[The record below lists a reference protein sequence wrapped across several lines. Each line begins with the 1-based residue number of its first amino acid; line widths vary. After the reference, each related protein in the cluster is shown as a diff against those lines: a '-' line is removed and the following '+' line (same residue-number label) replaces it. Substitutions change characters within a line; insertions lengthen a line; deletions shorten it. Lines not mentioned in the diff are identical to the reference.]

1 MFFQK
6 GAFLFLL
13 ARTAVAFNTFTPQNA
28 LVSNNVAF
36 TVQPSN
42 VFALSKPKSLN
53 VLFSEVSDEVSD
65 EATEVTEDV
74 VEEIASEE
82 AESEEAESEEAASEE
97 EDFKIY
103 IGNLSYDFEQD
114 QIEALFAPFGTIKES
129 FVPTDKWS
137 GKPRGFAFITMAG
150 RTVGEAAVEG
160 LHNTQVGGRT
170 IKVNEQLS
178 KEELASRPKR
188 ENKRVKEEGTKIYI
202 GNLPFDTERD
212 ELNSMF
218 SQYGAVTD
226 CFLPT
231 DRETGRPRG
240 FAFIQMSEDDAKS
253 AIDALDG
260 SDFGGR
266 RIVVNISLPKGQ
278 AAPPRAKRVKLY
290 VGNLAFSTE
299 EDEVLSL
306 FSEYGDV
313 IDCYMPRD
321 RETDRPRGFAF
332 VTMGEEDAL
341 AAEADCDGF
350 EMDGRAL
357 RVNQAQPKGS
367 GDGGFQS
374 NNEDSGSQ
382 EGFYDTGAGST
393 WEDGY

>member
-13 ARTAVAFNTFTPQNA
+13 ARSAVSFTTPTPQNA
-28 LVSNNVAF
+28 VVSNNVAF
-36 TVQPSN
+36 TVQQLN
-42 VFALSKPKSLN
+42 TFAVTRTKSLN
-53 VLFSEVSDEVSD
+53 ILFSEVSDE
-65 EATEVTEDV
+65 ATEAVAEESP
-74 VEEIASEE
+74 VEEPVAEESPAEEPVAEE
-82 AESEEAESEEAASEE
+82 AD
-97 EDFKIY
+97 DFKIY

-114 QIEALFAPFGTIKES
+114 QIEALFAPYGTIKES

-137 GKPRGFAFITMAG
+137 GKPRGFAFITMAT
-150 RTVGEAAVEG
+150 RESGEAAVKG
-160 LHNTQVGGRT
+160 LNNSEIGGRT
-170 IKVNEQLS
+170 LKVNEQLS
-178 KEELASRPKR
+178 KEELANRPKR
-188 ENKRVKEEGTKIYI
+188 TNTRKEEGTKIYI
-202 GNLPFDTERD
+202 GNLPFDTEPD
-212 ELNSMF
+212 ELTSMF
-218 SQYGAVTD
+218 SQYGTVSD

-231 DRETGRPRG
+231 DRDTGRPRG
-240 FAFIQMSEDDAKS
+240 FAFIQMSEEEAQS
-253 AIDALDG
+253 AIDALNG

-266 RIVVNISLPKGQ
+266 TIVVNVSLPKGQ
-278 AAPPRAKRVKLY
+278 SSAAAPTKSKRIKLY

-306 FSEYGDV
+306 FAEYGDV

-321 RETDRPRGFAF
+321 RETGRPRGFAF

-350 EMDGRAL
+350 EMDGRVL

-367 GDGGFQS
+367 GGG
-374 NNEDSGSQ
+374 NVEKNEDDDFGGQ
-382 EGFYDTGAGST
+382 EGFYDTGSGST